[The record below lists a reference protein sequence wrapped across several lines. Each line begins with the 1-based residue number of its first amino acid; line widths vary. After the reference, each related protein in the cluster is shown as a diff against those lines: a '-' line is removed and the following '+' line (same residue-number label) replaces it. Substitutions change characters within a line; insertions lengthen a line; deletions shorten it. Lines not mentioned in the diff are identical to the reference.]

1 MDFDTQGSQLFFQ
14 VISVRHDAGLGLIV
28 TTNLNFSQF
37 NQIFANEAV
46 AIVVVDR
53 MVNEAEIFFMKG
65 ESYRKHQRT
74 LKTKSKEK
82 A

>member
-1 MDFDTQGSQLFFQ
+1 M
-14 VISVRHDAGLGLIV
+14 

-53 MVNEAEIFFMKG
+53 MVNEAEIFFLEG
-65 ESYRKHQRT
+65 SSYRKHQRS
-74 LKTKSKEK
+74 LKDKLKEK
-82 A
+82 T